1 MAGAVMDKFEQTMQN
16 MMKMTP
22 QEGMKTLQAEMT
34 KCICGQCPSYTTAAG
49 ASGEGFFCGTGK
61 SFRHITTEVNCICGR
76 CPVKSDLGLKYGF
89 FCTRGSEKALR
100 YDQSFSAKKT

>member
-1 MAGAVMDKFEQTMQN
+1 MDKFEQTMQD
-16 MMKMTP
+16 MRKMPP
-22 QEGMKTLQAEMT
+22 QEGMKTLMAEMG
-34 KCICGQCPSYTTAAG
+34 KCMCGQCPTYTNAAR

-61 SFRHITTEVNCICGR
+61 SFRHITTDVNCLCGG

-89 FCTRGSEKALR
+89 FCLRGSEKALR